1 MVRNAVRSLLAEPRA
16 PNPPA
21 RVWRDWVLVAALVLA
36 AVLEGILRDEVV
48 WRPVALVLALGL
60 VFPLLWRRTAP
71 LAAVAVAFG
80 ALIAEHGIAALVGA
94 DGPVGLYTTA
104 YVLLL
109 PYSLLRWGSGRE
121 AAAGLVVILVAGLLG
136 IAGDY
141 TGIAEAVFGI
151 MFLLFPAALGAS
163 VRFLTTS
170 RLREM
175 DQVKLREREQLA
187 RELHD
192 IVAHHVSAIVIRAQA
207 GRVVAASR
215 PDAAVTALEVIEE
228 EASRTLA
235 EMRLMVGALRQAEE
249 PDLAPQ
255 RGVADIERL
264 ARGAGDSPPVAV
276 HLSGDL
282 DDLRPTVGAALYR
295 LAQESI
301 TNAVRHARHATRIDV
316 RVVGDDQCVRLTVSD
331 DGDAGSLGAGGSSY
345 GIAGMTERAKLLGGA
360 LEAGPSLDRGWT
372 VDAVLPRDG
381 TAA

>member
-21 RVWRDWVLVAALVLA
+21 RVWRDWVLVAVLVPT
-36 AVLEGILRDEVV
+36 AVLEGVLRDEVV

-80 ALIAEHGIAALVGA
+80 ALIAFWIAALVSA
-94 DGPVGLYTTA
+94 DGPVGLYTTS

-121 AAAGLVVILVAGLLG
+121 AAAGLVVILVTGLLG
-136 IAGDY
+136 IAEDY

-151 MFLLFPAALGAS
+151 MFLMFPAALGAA
-163 VRFLTTS
+163 VRFQTTY

-207 GRVVAASR
+207 GRVVAASS
-215 PDAAVTALEVIEE
+215 PDAAVAALEVIEE

-316 RVVGDDQCVRLTVSD
+316 RVVGDEQCVRLTVSD
-331 DGDAGSLGAGGSSY
+331 DGDAGSLGASPSSY